1 MKIKQSMI
9 ILLATLFVGT
19 GMSAQNVAGTFA
31 VPSDVS
37 MKTVTYA
44 TKDGNTL
51 QMDIYQKTNYNG
63 APQPVMFFMFAGA
76 FYAGERSGQEIGYY
90 LGQLAQRG
98 ITGISI
104 DYRLGWK
111 DAFKDKPEDYG
122 MIEKLLDTVQ
132 NTELMQK
139 TFDMPVEDLYT
150 ATNYVIEHAK
160 ELNID
165 PSCIMISGSSAGA
178 MSVLRAEYFLKSGNP
193 LANVLPKGFTYK
205 GVLSFAGAIY
215 SNQGMPVYT
224 QTPAPTLFIHGTKD
238 IVLRYKGIR
247 FLKEGLFTSKLL
259 VKQYKEHGYPYV
271 FLTLRGAGHG
281 EGCGDALINNFDDAW
296 KFIQD
301 YVYNGKRESE
311 AYTQKYSRKTALFKK
326 PQADEISFF

>member
-1 MKIKQSMI
+1 MKIKKAI
-9 ILLATLFVGT
+9 FLLLATLFIGN
-19 GMSAQNVAGTFA
+19 GMRAQNATDPFA
-31 VPSDVS
+31 VPSDVF

-51 QMDIYQKTNYNG
+51 QMDVYQTKNYNG
-63 APQPVMFFMFAGA
+63 APQPVMFYLFAGA
-76 FYAGERSGQEIGYY
+76 FYAGERKSREISYY

-111 DAFKDKPEDYG
+111 DAFKGKPEDYG
-122 MIEKLLDTVQ
+122 MIEKLLDVVQ
-132 NTELMQK
+132 DTRLMQK

-150 ATNYVIEHAK
+150 ATNYVIEHAG
-160 ELNID
+160 ELKVD
-165 PSCIMISGSSAGA
+165 PSRIMISGSSAGA
-178 MSVLRAEYFLKSGNP
+178 MSALRAEYFLKSRNP
-193 LANVLPKGFTYK
+193 LADILPKGFTYK

-215 SNQGMPVYT
+215 SNQGMPLYT
-224 QTPAPTLFIHGTKD
+224 QTPAPTLFVHGTKD

-259 VKQYKEHGYPYV
+259 VKEYKKYDYPYV

-281 EGCGDALINNFDDAW
+281 EGCGDALINNFEDAW

-301 YVYNGKRESE
+301 YVYAGKRESE
-311 AYTQKYSRKTALFKK
+311 AYTQKYSRKTAIFKK
-326 PQADEISFF
+326 EKAEEISFF